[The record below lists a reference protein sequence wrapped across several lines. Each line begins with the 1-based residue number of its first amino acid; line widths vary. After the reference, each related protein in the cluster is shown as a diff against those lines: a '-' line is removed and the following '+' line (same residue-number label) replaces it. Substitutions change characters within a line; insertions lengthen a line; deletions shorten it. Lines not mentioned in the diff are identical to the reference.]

1 MPELLTQLRPEA
13 RPAPWEDLDNTQ
25 QEAFKSLVV
34 MIGAAVEALGAARS
48 NAKGAD
54 NEPPDWFRDDRASR
68 TAFLSGSRG
77 AGKTTVLASVIRAAV
92 LKPNGDANDSLP
104 RSVSDALGLLRQR
117 VVWLEPLDMEPL
129 PASANLLSAILVRVE
144 DSVRRLGGGG
154 IDASDDED
162 RMTYRGLV
170 QPGGG
175 VHDVLLD
182 LQRLQTH
189 GALAWE
195 GNLQSRKGNL
205 DPDSY
210 AVEVART
217 ERARLS
223 ISYKVQ
229 DVLDRLARKTQWMY
243 GIYDPLFVL
252 PVDDLDLNP
261 LAFLDTLK
269 LLRLLSVPRLFSLL
283 IGDVTVA
290 DLLLNLK
297 LSSELAQLV
306 AHLRDTNLLAVDTK
320 SIGALAGEIASNA
333 FRKLLPPSQRV
344 NLQSMTLQE
353 GLNFRPLTSGRN
365 VSGREVAPKERRLHQ
380 LLSSVEICLEHQL
393 WPTPSPNDAA
403 TSPSDDRTPPVFVTL
418 RDFLLIG
425 WPPQKEGS
433 KNPEDTQK
441 PTPLFQMARNN
452 NPDSEEGNENTESK
466 QKPTSRNNN
475 IDSDEVELD
484 DSDLIDCTYEGRRA
498 LEATPRR
505 LADIW
510 LMLREIDYARS
521 QDQTANKSANK
532 SNHEKRKPVQVR
544 WELARKI
551 VGRIGES
558 CRALLLG
565 EPYFSPTDRK
575 SILENIGRGP
585 DGNWELRALP
595 LRVGWNTDRG
605 PLLEI
610 STQPGARSSCRWRLC
625 WSRGWRMYVESVFE
639 ETNKRPGGGLG
650 TPPPGFGVQSSAT
663 ERALRIVSPSTTANV
678 ILFHDLLALAPGSA
692 GLRQN
697 PFVNDHTFP
706 APWASTEW
714 QSGGRQVNL
723 YWPAPPLRSFWE
735 VDLFLRAWE
744 KSVVTRTDNKYEE
757 LKSAFYGW
765 VNMGTQSMLR
775 DWRTASHSSPDVESL
790 TSLGN
795 RATQIANT
803 DAEDVREWAKTIALL
818 VSPEMGL
825 PFDIVQPLTTI
836 PSLTAFWSS
845 AADEITSKR
854 VTRLAELLLADMPEL
869 VDQLL
874 LTPSVVGGPLP
885 PSKERV
891 YQWAHYPLPAT
902 SGTVAV
908 AAPVNASMNPPAS
921 RSASVEVSRARKP
934 K

>member
-1 MPELLTQLRPEA
+1 MHEQLTQLRPEA
-13 RPAPWEDLDNTQ
+13 RPAPWKDLDNAQ
-25 QEAFKSLVV
+25 REAFKSLVL
-34 MIGAAVEALGAARS
+34 MIGAAVEGLGGERA
-48 NAKGAD
+48 NAKAAD
-54 NEPPDWFRDDRASR
+54 NDPPDWFRDDRSSR

-77 AGKTTVLASVIRAAV
+77 TGKTTVLASVIRAAMAESRDPAEDV
-92 LKPNGDANDSLP
+92 P
-104 RSVSDALGLLRQR
+104 RPVSKALNLLRRR

-154 IDASDDED
+154 IDAGDDGD
-162 RMTYRGLV
+162 GMAYRGLV

-223 ISYKVQ
+223 ISNKVQ
-229 DVLDRLARKTQWMY
+229 DVLDRLARKTQWMF

-306 AHLRDTNLLAVDTK
+306 ANLRDTNLLAVDTK

-333 FRKLLPPSQRV
+333 FRKLLPPGQRV

-365 VSGREVAPKERRLHQ
+365 VGGNEIAPKERRVHQ
-380 LLSSVEICLEHQL
+380 LLSSVEICLEHRL
-393 WPTPSPNDAA
+393 WPPPGPNAAAPTSSSNTAAPTPSLNDADKE
-403 TSPSDDRTPPVFVTL
+403 TVFVTL

-425 WPPQKEGS
+425 WKDQ
-433 KNPEDTQK
+433 
-441 PTPLFQMARNN
+441 PTPL
-452 NPDSEEGNENTESK
+452 SLKEENKNTES
-466 QKPTSRNNN
+466 
-475 IDSDEVELD
+475 D
-484 DSDLIDCTYEGRRA
+484 DVGLKHLEDCAYQGRRA

-510 LMLREIDYARS
+510 LMLREIDSGRS
-521 QDQTANKSANK
+521 QDQTANEDATKSIEERQKLEQEGKERAA
-532 SNHEKRKPVQVR
+532 S
-544 WELARKI
+544 KI
-551 VGRIGES
+551 VARIGES

-575 SILENIGRGP
+575 SILENIAPGP
-585 DGNWELRALP
+585 DGNLELRTLP

-610 STQPGARSSCRWRLC
+610 GNQPRERSSCRWRLC

-639 ETNKRPGGGLG
+639 EMNKRPGGGLG
-650 TPPPGFGVQSSAT
+650 GPGTPPPGLGVQSAAT
-663 ERALRIVSPSTTANV
+663 ERALRVLSPSTTANV

-692 GLRQN
+692 GLRHN

-714 QSGGRQVNL
+714 QSVGRQVNL

-735 VDLFLRAWE
+735 VDLFLRGWE
-744 KSVVTRTDNKYEE
+744 KSFVTTTETYEE

-765 VNMGTQSMLR
+765 VNMGTQFMLR
-775 DWRTASHSSPDVESL
+775 DWRKASASIPDVESL
-790 TSLGN
+790 TGLGE
-795 RATQIANT
+795 RTKQIANA
-803 DAEDVREWAKTIALL
+803 DAEDVREWAKSIALL
-818 VSPEMGL
+818 ISPEMGL
-825 PFDIVQPLTTI
+825 PYDIVQPLTMI

-845 AADEITSKR
+845 VADEITSKR
-854 VTRLAELLLADMPEL
+854 VTRLAELLLADMHEL

-874 LTPSVVGGPLP
+874 TTPSLVGGQL

-891 YQWAHYPLPAT
+891 YQRARYPLPPT
-902 SGTVAV
+902 SGAV
-908 AAPVNASMNPPAS
+908 AAQSAVAEPVNPSTNPPAS
-921 RSASVEVSRARKP
+921 GTAAVKASKTRKS
-934 K
+934 KNA